1 MTDDCPVPDSFIR
14 QASQLS
20 PLKFSVVESDPK
32 GPEAF
37 ALLCEAAREI
47 QLLYPEFHDPAA
59 PPPTNTPTQP
69 RGAYFVAFAA
79 GRPVGM
85 GAHRP
90 LDEET
95 TEVRR
100 MFVTRDVRNRGV
112 ARLILEHVEAHAL
125 ARGFQRAVLE
135 TGCRQLPAMHL
146 YESCGYTRVPA
157 FGVYANDPTSV
168 CYAKRLGTSVRLEA

>member
-1 MTDDCPVPDSFIR
+1 MPDSFIR

-32 GPEAF
+32 GPEAL
-37 ALLCEAAREI
+37 ALLREAAREI

-90 LDEET
+90 LDEEA

-168 CYAKRLGTSVRLEA
+168 CYAKRLVTSVRLEA

>member
-1 MTDDCPVPDSFIR
+1 MHRLPEPSLNR
-14 QASQLS
+14 SSQLS
-20 PLKFSVVESDPK
+20 PLKFSVVESDSQ
-32 GPEAF
+32 GPEAL
-37 ALLCEAAREI
+37 ALLREAACEV
-47 QLLYPEFHDPAA
+47 QLLYPEFHDPTA

-90 LDEET
+90 LDDET

-100 MFVTRDVRNRGV
+100 MFVTRDVRSRGV
-112 ARLILEHVEAHAL
+112 ARIILEHVEAHAL
-125 ARGFQRAVLE
+125 AHGFQRAVLE

-168 CYAKRLGTSVRLEA
+168 CYAKRLVT

>member
-1 MTDDCPVPDSFIR
+1 MPDSFIR

-32 GPEAF
+32 GPEAL
-37 ALLCEAAREI
+37 ALLREAAREI

-168 CYAKRLGTSVRLEA
+168 CYAKRLVTSVRLEA

>member
-1 MTDDCPVPDSFIR
+1 MHRRPEPSLNR
-14 QASQLS
+14 SSQLS
-20 PLKFSVVESDPK
+20 PLKFSVEESDPQ
-32 GPEAF
+32 GPEAL
-37 ALLCEAAREI
+37 ALLREAAREI

-168 CYAKRLGTSVRLEA
+168 CYAKRLVTSVRLEA

>member
-1 MTDDCPVPDSFIR
+1 VTDDCPVPDSFIR